1 MEMIIISLVIRTY
14 PFNVYVQETGSVKW
28 THGVDVMI
36 PILDA
41 CCGSRMFYFN
51 KNNLVYFNDI
61 RDYSDTLY
69 DDRKLGNYPDTRW
82 DFRSFPILDNSYH
95 MVVFDPPHLL
105 KVGASSWLAK
115 KYGKLP
121 ADWKSYLRQGFDECM
136 RVLKPYGTLIF
147 KWNETDIKQTEL
159 LEALGAMP
167 ILGNRGRGNKTF
179 WLVFMKESESDG

>member
-1 MEMIIISLVIRTY
+1 
-14 PFNVYVQETGSVKW
+14 
-28 THGVDVMI
+28 MI

-95 MVVFDPPHLL
+95 MVVLDLPHLI
-105 KVGASSWLAK
+105 KVRESSWLAK

-121 ADWKSYLRQGFDECM
+121 IYDGRCAYCGKKISYVEMHIEHIPSALKRDSSSYRIAKRFGLIRKNKDKVRFYFEEDEN
-136 RVLKPYGTLIF
+136 G
-147 KWNETDIKQTEL
+147 
-159 LEALGAMP
+159 
-167 ILGNRGRGNKTF
+167 
-179 WLVFMKESESDG
+179 